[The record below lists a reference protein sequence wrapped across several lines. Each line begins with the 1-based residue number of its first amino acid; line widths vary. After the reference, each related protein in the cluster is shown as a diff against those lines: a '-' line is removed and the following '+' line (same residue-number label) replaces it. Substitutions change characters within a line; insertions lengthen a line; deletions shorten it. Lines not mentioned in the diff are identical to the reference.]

1 MGKVA
6 EELLVPASLAE
17 VWDLYF
23 QPATWPAW
31 VDQFKRVETL
41 ESGYPEAGGRLV
53 WHSGPAGRGTVT
65 ETVLEHEPRSLH
77 RIRYRDDSSEGEL
90 LTTFAIEGYGTR
102 VKLDLVYGLLQPG
115 PLGPITDRL
124 FIRSQMRG
132 SLARSL
138 EGLRVE
144 AQDLAAQT

>member
-23 QPATWPAW
+23 NPATWPAW

-41 ESGYPEAGGRLV
+41 DSGYPEAGGRLI
-53 WHSGPAGRGTVT
+53 WQSGPAGRGTVT
-65 ETVLEHEPRSLH
+65 ENVLEHVPRSLH

-90 LTTFAIEGYGTR
+90 LTTFAIEGEGTK

-132 SLARSL
+132 SLRRSL
-138 EGLRVE
+138 EALASE
-144 AQDLAAQT
+144 ARALATES